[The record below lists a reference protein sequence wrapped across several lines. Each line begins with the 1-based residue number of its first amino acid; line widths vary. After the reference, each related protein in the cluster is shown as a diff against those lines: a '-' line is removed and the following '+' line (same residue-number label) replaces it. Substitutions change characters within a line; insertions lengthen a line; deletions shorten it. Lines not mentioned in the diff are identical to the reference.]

1 MNRKELISKIL
12 ALKWHNWMM
21 DSAEDFIGFLIE
33 NDDVD
38 AERSVFMLSIMKHI
52 PKKRLEE
59 MVS

>member
-1 MNRKELISKIL
+1 
-12 ALKWHNWMM
+12 MM